1 MCRWPSSAWFNY
13 TSCFGLEVRP
23 ARLPLPF
30 NCQPGSGQQMVDCFV
45 KYLRKP
51 PSLPPSQGI
60 RFTDGSAPSIEAAS
74 QTDGRWKSTIA
85 PSAFLFT
92 EKRPTHVSGC
102 YGDLA
107 FLDHSDPSAARRLRK
122 RENKS
127 GSDLH
132 IGFCVR
138 APVCFLI
145 VRSRSLSH
153 VRKPHPCFCF
163 KSSTFSCCVAKS
175 NWWCFIW

>member
-23 ARLPLPF
+23 ARFPLPF

-45 KYLRKP
+45 KYLCKP
-51 PSLPPSQGI
+51 PSLPPSLGI
-60 RFTDGSAPSIEAAS
+60 RFTDGSAPSMEAAS

-85 PSAFLFT
+85 PSAFLFS

-107 FLDHSDPSAARRLRK
+107 FLDDSDPSAARRLWK
-122 RENKS
+122 RENES
-127 GSDLH
+127 GGDLH
-132 IGFCVR
+132 LGFCER
-138 APVCFLI
+138 AHVCFLS
-145 VRSRSLSH
+145 VRSCSLSR
-153 VRKPHPCFCF
+153 VWKPHPCFHF
-163 KSSTFSCCVAKS
+163 KSSTFTPSVATSNRCCFV
-175 NWWCFIW
+175 W